1 MELNE
6 LRKSMSTLEQVL
18 AKTDADISI
27 NVSAS
32 ETAQVK
38 ILRKFRQGGIMCIV
52 LAAIFALAAI
62 VNINPLSFPRYLKVY
77 MVILLVTGTV
87 WYIFMY
93 KRLKH
98 INVGTLAPVELFRK
112 TATLKMLMV
121 SAEVFLSVGMVVFF
135 ALCLPHAWDFNR
147 FGFWAVIIGLV
158 AVTIYSVLH
167 YYPKYIRLFRELNS
181 IK

>member
-32 ETAQVK
+32 ETAQAK
-38 ILRKFRQGGIMCIV
+38 ILRKFRQGGIMCLV
-52 LAAIFALAAI
+52 LAAIFAAAAI

-77 MVILLVTGTV
+77 LSVLLMVGAA
-87 WYIFMY
+87 WYLFMSR
-93 KRLKH
+93 RLKR
-98 INVGTLAPVELFRK
+98 INIGMLSPAALFK
-112 TATLKMLMV
+112 DTATLKLQMI
-121 SAEVFLSVGMVVFF
+121 SGEVFLSVGMVVFF

-158 AVTIYSVLH
+158 AVTIYSALH